1 MRAVLQTEST
11 PLKPAAAGVAARTCS
26 DPVFAVLF
34 VVHLLGV
41 GAIAAVDLPRLGSVK
56 LPPPTRSS
64 TTSTDVAADDAWAL
78 AAAGL
83 VPGLLVGALA
93 TALSLWLMLR
103 DAGAMF
109 RAAFVASLV
118 LLGVNAIA
126 LFASGAIGDVFGGI
140 ALVFVLLIHVWFY
153 CVVQRHL
160 PFALASLETAA
171 AFVRRHPSSMA
182 LGFASLVP
190 LLLHAALVAPLLY
203 VSAVDLSAAVEA
215 YGDGGGGGAAAARQ
229 RAGALQAKLAF
240 LAFSLFWVWQL
251 VASLVHVSV
260 AGAFAAWYFQGSR
273 AVTPVRASVGRACTS
288 SFGSVA
294 FGSLLTAIIRFL
306 RFAFSAD
313 RRDAW
318 DNCCVLLILECLEA
332 LLRFFNK
339 YAFCYVAIYGYPF
352 CTAGREVVRLFE
364 EKGLQ
369 TLINDDL
376 VLIALL
382 FPLFAAFGLGALC
395 GGVAGWAVMSLEAG
409 LVCAFISGLIAAFV
423 ADLTVVR
430 TIDSCAATLFVCFA
444 ENPQAL
450 SISAPDSFSLLSSA
464 WSARF
469 DRLPVASVG
478 VPF

>member
-1 MRAVLQTEST
+1 MAAPSRPGLWDGAAWAEVAVGIDGYIVAGSHTEYVLRVTRLS
-11 PLKPAAAGVAARTCS
+11 AARTDGVAAH
-26 DPVFAVLF
+26 AVSRRFSAFRAL
-34 VVHLLGV
+34 HASLL
-41 GAIAAVDLPRLGSVK
+41 VDLPRLGSVK

-64 TTSTDVAADDAWAL
+64 TTSTDVEADDAWAL

-240 LAFSLFWVWQL
+240 LAFSLFWVW
-251 VASLVHVSV
+251 
-260 AGAFAAWYFQGSR
+260 
-273 AVTPVRASVGRACTS
+273 
-288 SFGSVA
+288 
-294 FGSLLTAIIRFL
+294 
-306 RFAFSAD
+306 
-313 RRDAW
+313 
-318 DNCCVLLILECLEA
+318 
-332 LLRFFNK
+332 
-339 YAFCYVAIYGYPF
+339 
-352 CTAGREVVRLFE
+352 
-364 EKGLQ
+364 
-369 TLINDDL
+369 
-376 VLIALL
+376 
-382 FPLFAAFGLGALC
+382 
-395 GGVAGWAVMSLEAG
+395 
-409 LVCAFISGLIAAFV
+409 
-423 ADLTVVR
+423 
-430 TIDSCAATLFVCFA
+430 
-444 ENPQAL
+444 
-450 SISAPDSFSLLSSA
+450 
-464 WSARF
+464 
-469 DRLPVASVG
+469 
-478 VPF
+478 